1 MYKILSVL
9 VNGQRSFYH
18 SKPRAPFRNS
28 NYDNQ
33 NQHPK
38 IPFHERNGFLDNEE
52 KMHSFR
58 KSHNSH
64 SSNPNTVLSNTFNR
78 KEDSR
83 NMYVFDL
90 FALLHLCKIF
100 LPNVWNINIYAYNT
114 IGFLLQDT
122 TPITGN
128 WL

>member
-1 MYKILSVL
+1 MMCVILFIL

-52 KMHSFR
+52 KLHSFR

-64 SSNPNTVLSNTFNR
+64 SSNSNTVASNAFSR

-83 NMYVFDL
+83 NLYVLYL
-90 FALLHLCKIF
+90 FALLC
-100 LPNVWNINIYAYNT
+100 
-114 IGFLLQDT
+114 
-122 TPITGN
+122 
-128 WL
+128 